1 MAQVALPEKQLDP
14 IPEYISVQGDDI
26 TYLVH
31 RDALKSLIWSRIPV
45 GLRDANSAEAQEP
58 LVSLGRTA
66 AKSFLRMALPMI
78 KKKVPGL
85 PEPARREDI
94 LKWALQI
101 GVHIA
106 VNSLA
111 LKEWRLNLEPCTTC
125 ENRVFIVRGLAT
137 KPDTN
142 SETGV

>member
-1 MAQVALPEKQLDP
+1 MTQVALPAKQIDP
-14 IPEYISVQGDDI
+14 IPEYISVQADE
-26 TYLVH
+26 TRYLIH
-31 RDALKSLIWSRIPV
+31 RDALKALLWSQIPL
-45 GLRDANSAEAQEP
+45 GLRDSTSAEAQEP

-94 LKWALQI
+94 LKWALQV
-101 GVHIA
+101 GMNIA
-106 VNSLA
+106 INSLA
-111 LKEWRLNLEPCTTC
+111 LKEWRLTLEPCASC
-125 ENRVFIVRGLAT
+125 ENRIFVVRGLAA

-142 SETGV
+142 GETGV